1 MMYSDKELSKIYEIP
16 LEIVQYITKDKRFKI
31 SGIGLVDHNLNIL
44 FNELGE
50 SVYMLR
56 NNIKGLLSEIAAQS

>member
-1 MMYSDKELSKIYEIP
+1 MMYSDQQLSKIYEIP

-31 SGIGLVDHNLNIL
+31 SGIGLVEHNVNIL

-56 NNIKGLLSEIAAQS
+56 CNIKGLLSEIAAQS